1 MSTINNKLTVQEWT
15 VLYEEF
21 KMAKNPDTNA
31 LRKFLASPYK
41 KTFTSAER
49 EHYHHRYIQALRV
62 KLKARTTKPS
72 SIEKTMTRS
81 QLFLTNN
88 PLWAVDIK
96 PKNIIEVRH
105 AGVRGAL
112 VDNGYFLDYLI
123 NDENEDIRRQVIEKD
138 LRLGLKRLDNDT
150 DRDAVRRVLERQ
162 TTDKL
167 TLIS

>member
-62 KLKARTTKPS
+62 KLKALTTKPS

-81 QLFLTNN
+81 QWLHNSKN
-88 PLWAVDIK
+88 QKSNHIK
-96 PKNIIEVRH
+96 
-105 AGVRGAL
+105 GW
-112 VDNGYFLDYLI
+112 
-123 NDENEDIRRQVIEKD
+123 
-138 LRLGLKRLDNDT
+138 
-150 DRDAVRRVLERQ
+150 
-162 TTDKL
+162 
-167 TLIS
+167 